1 MTEQQ
6 PIGTTSYQQAPTAE
20 QQATEQQ
27 RLNKQVY
34 DFRKTA
40 DPLLYERVIAYHQ
53 HANTSDEA
61 FNIMVA
67 DYDRLA
73 AEVLPPA
80 EPPPG
85 ETGLAPQQP
94 LPYR

>member
-6 PIGTTSYQQAPTAE
+6 PIGTASYQQARTAE
-20 QQATEQQ
+20 EDAAETK

-61 FNIMVA
+61 FGVFVN
-67 DYDRLA
+67 DYNRLA
-73 AEVLPPA
+73 AEVLPPV
-80 EPPPG
+80 EPPP
-85 ETGLAPQQP
+85 EEP
-94 LPYR
+94 LRA